1 MWFSIV
7 SVLLLVST
15 VIVVALLENRD
26 KKEHRL
32 TPLSSIRTAKLSR
45 SNTIFKHLPNPSDC
59 RRVISMLKCLT
70 LSQRSNFKGGEIMK
84 KPYCIPE
91 LCLSL
96 LTFFGFS
103 YGLVAVFKEPGLNG
117 GEKFLV
123 ALVGTLGFLTSL
135 FVIGYI
141 IRKNLQKETEIDEA
155 EKDRIREEA
164 YREWQMALAEA
175 EKKCEEAQEK
185 WEEFQKLSEETQP
198 SSLEFKT
205 EAKPE

>member
-1 MWFSIV
+1 
-7 SVLLLVST
+7 
-15 VIVVALLENRD
+15 
-26 KKEHRL
+26 
-32 TPLSSIRTAKLSR
+32 
-45 SNTIFKHLPNPSDC
+45 
-59 RRVISMLKCLT
+59 
-70 LSQRSNFKGGEIMK
+70 MK

-103 YGLVAVFKEPGLNG
+103 YGLVAVFRDSSLEGGARIFVFLIGL
-117 GEKFLV
+117 
-123 ALVGTLGFLTSL
+123 TGFLASL
-135 FVIGYI
+135 YVIGYI

-185 WEEFQKLSEETQP
+185 WEEFQKLSEEIPENP
-198 SSLEFKT
+198 SNFELKIET
-205 EAKPE
+205 EPE

>member
-1 MWFSIV
+1 
-7 SVLLLVST
+7 
-15 VIVVALLENRD
+15 
-26 KKEHRL
+26 
-32 TPLSSIRTAKLSR
+32 
-45 SNTIFKHLPNPSDC
+45 
-59 RRVISMLKCLT
+59 
-70 LSQRSNFKGGEIMK
+70 MK
-84 KPYCIPE
+84 KPYYIPE

-103 YGLVAVFKEPGLNG
+103 YGLVAVFRDSSLEGGARIFVFLIGL
-117 GEKFLV
+117 
-123 ALVGTLGFLTSL
+123 AGFLASL
-135 FVIGYI
+135 YAIGYI

-198 SSLEFKT
+198 SSLEFKN
-205 EAKPE
+205 EAEPE